1 MRARVVM
8 AAVVVAIGVGCSSG
22 GGGSSSSASS
32 LAGAPR
38 PPSRQQDVISEAE
51 ISSRAAEASNALQV
65 VQKLRP
71 QMLRSRGRFSPA
83 DSSGTTLIPKVV
95 VDDVAYG
102 NVDALA
108 NLNATAI
115 REIRFLSA
123 ADATTRWGTGY
134 PGGVILVTMKK

>member
-8 AAVVVAIGVGCSSG
+8 TAVVAAIGVGCSSG
-22 GGGSSSSASS
+22 GGTSSATGSVR
-32 LAGAPR
+32 A
-38 PPSRQQDVISEAE
+38 PSRQQDVITEAE
-51 ISSRAAEASNALQV
+51 IASRAAEASNVLQV

-83 DSSGTTLIPKVV
+83 DSTGSGTIPKVV
-95 VDDVAYG
+95 VDDVSYG
-102 NVDALA
+102 SVESLA
-108 NLNATAI
+108 NLNAIAV
-115 REIRFLSA
+115 REIRYLSA

>member
-22 GGGSSSSASS
+22 GSTSSATGS
-32 LAGAPR
+32 ARA
-38 PPSRQQDVISEAE
+38 PSRPQDVITEAE
-51 ISSRAAEASNALQV
+51 ITSRAAEASNALQV

-83 DSSGTTLIPKVV
+83 DSSGTTMIPKVI

-108 NLNATAI
+108 NVNAIAV
-115 REIRFLSA
+115 REIRYLSA

-134 PGGVILVTMKK
+134 PGGAILVTMKK

>member
-1 MRARVVM
+1 MRARVAM

-22 GGGSSSSASS
+22 GGSTN
-32 LAGAPR
+32 GAAATPR
-38 PPSRQQDVISEAE
+38 PPSRQQDVITEAE
-51 ISSRAAEASNALQV
+51 ISARAAEASNALQV

-83 DSSGTTLIPKVV
+83 DSSGTTMIPKVI

-108 NLNATAI
+108 NVNAIAV
-115 REIRFLSA
+115 REIRYLSA

-134 PGGVILVTMKK
+134 PGGAILVTMKK

>member
-1 MRARVVM
+1 M
-8 AAVVVAIGVGCSSG
+8 AAVLVAIGAGCSSG
-22 GGGSSSSASS
+22 GSTSAGT
-32 LAGAPR
+32 GAPR
-38 PPSRQQDVISEAE
+38 APSRQQDVITEAE
-51 ISSRAAEASNALQV
+51 IASRAGEASNALQI

-71 QMLRSRGRFSPA
+71 QMLRGRGRFSPA
-83 DSSGTTLIPKVV
+83 DSSDSSTIPRVV

-102 NVDALA
+102 AVETLA
-108 NLNATAI
+108 NLNATGI

>member
-1 MRARVVM
+1 MRTRVVM

-22 GGGSSSSASS
+22 GSTSSAT
-32 LAGAPR
+32 AAAPR
-38 PPSRQQDVISEAE
+38 PPSRQQDVITEAE
-51 ISSRAAEASNALQV
+51 IASRAAEASNALQV

-83 DSSGTTLIPKVV
+83 DSSGTTMIPKVI

-108 NLNATAI
+108 NVNAIAV
-115 REIRFLSA
+115 REIRYLSA

-134 PGGVILVTMKK
+134 PGGAILVTMKK

>member
-1 MRARVVM
+1 MRARAVM

-22 GGGSSSSASS
+22 GGSTSSATGS
-32 LAGAPR
+32 ARA
-38 PPSRQQDVISEAE
+38 PSRQQDVITEAE
-51 ISSRAAEASNALQV
+51 ITSRAAEASNVLQV

-83 DSSGTTLIPKVV
+83 DSTGSGTIPKVI
-95 VDDVAYG
+95 VDDVSYG
-102 NVDALA
+102 SVESLA
-108 NLNATAI
+108 NINAIAV
-115 REIRFLSA
+115 REIRYLGA